1 LPYGGRSAQR
11 TVEELVTPYPPGI
24 PALAPGE
31 MVNEAIMNCFQSISA
46 ASAFVEGASDQ
57 SLRTL
62 RVVR

>member
-31 MVNEAIMNCFQSISA
+31 MINEAIVKCFQSISA

-57 SLRTL
+57 SLRIL